1 MGHATVAFISQIM
14 TQTLENPHKCKYKID
29 DIFLLFTFFSYPP
42 MILTCNIVPILM
54 LFVNFTLLFFILV
67 DSIICQ
73 ELEEFLE
80 GGSKF
85 LCLSDSL
92 FSSFIFP
99 FLQDPIKDSPFL
111 VYCWK
116 LEEGPLVLSVCEV
129 PIPPT
134 QPDLAAHYM
143 CMRSVLLFRWRP
155 LKLLTKKLLG
165 SIIR

>member
-1 MGHATVAFISQIM
+1 M

-54 LFVNFTLLFFILV
+54 LFFNFTLLFFILV

-73 ELEEFLE
+73 ELKEFLE

-99 FLQDPIKDSPFL
+99 SLQDPIKDSPFL

-134 QPDLAAHYM
+134 QPDLAAH
-143 CMRSVLLFRWRP
+143 
-155 LKLLTKKLLG
+155 
-165 SIIR
+165 